1 MLVVV
6 NQPHTEN
13 NFKIVGSISQK
24 VIEDLCAKFGEYL
37 KIEMEEDDE
46 IIALEESE
54 WWNELRKTVTPGDAL
69 QHYRKLNNL
78 TQKQLAE
85 KLGISVQNLSNMEHD
100 RRAISKNMA
109 KKLSTVLEAPV
120 SRFL

>member
-13 NFKIVGSISQK
+13 DFVIKGSISRK
-24 VIEDLCAKFGEYL
+24 VIEDLTSKFGAYL
-37 KIEMEEDDE
+37 KIVMDEDEELIPLNDQG
-46 IIALEESE
+46 
-54 WWNELRKTVTPGDAL
+54 WWDNIRKSVTPGDAIK
-69 QHYRKLNNL
+69 HYRKLNGLN
-78 TQKQLAE
+78 QKQLAE
-85 KLGISVQNLSNMEHD
+85 KLEISVQNLSNMEHD

-109 KKLSTVLEAPV
+109 KKLSKVLEAPV

>member
-13 NFKIVGSISQK
+13 DFKMFGSISK
-24 VIEDLCAKFGEYL
+24 DVVAKLIKEFGGHISIISDENIDVHDLVEYQEFL
-37 KIEMEEDDE
+37 
-46 IIALEESE
+46 A
-54 WWNELRKTVTPGDAL
+54 TCTPGKNL
-69 QHYRKLNNL
+69 NYYRKLNGFN
-78 TQKQLAE
+78 QKQLAE